1 MEVSPGNIVYSLAGR
16 DSGSYFVVMAVTDNF
31 AYICDGRNRKT
42 DKPKRKK
49 VKHLKVGCGCS
60 EYIAEKLAK
69 GEQVTNAELRRE
81 IRPYAEPHNG

>member
-1 MEVSPGNIVYSLAGR
+1 MISPGDIVCSIAGR
-16 DSGSYFVVMAVTDNF
+16 DSGCYFAVMTVDGIY
-31 AYICDGRNRKT
+31 AYICDGKKRKT